1 MIKILMLKLGTIL
14 VSSIEDVGSELG
26 EPDCKL
32 ENPFTLSQDMNG
44 KWNVLNPWPEFT
56 TQRSL
61 LIHSDSILT
70 IVEPSKEL
78 IQKYQEL
85 TAE

>member
-14 VSSIEDVGSELG
+14 VASIEDIGSELG

-32 ENPFTLSQDMNG
+32 SNPFALTQNVDG
-44 KWNVLNPWPEFT
+44 KWNVLQPWPEFT
-56 TQRSL
+56 SQRSVV
-61 LIHSDSILT
+61 IHSDSILT
-70 IVEPSKEL
+70 IVEPTKEL
-78 IQKYQEL
+78 IQKFQEL

>member
-14 VSSIEDVGSELG
+14 VSAIEDVGSELG

-32 ENPFTLSQDMNG
+32 VNPFALTQDLNG
-44 KWNVLNPWPEFT
+44 KWSIMNPWPEFT
-56 TQRSL
+56 SQRSM